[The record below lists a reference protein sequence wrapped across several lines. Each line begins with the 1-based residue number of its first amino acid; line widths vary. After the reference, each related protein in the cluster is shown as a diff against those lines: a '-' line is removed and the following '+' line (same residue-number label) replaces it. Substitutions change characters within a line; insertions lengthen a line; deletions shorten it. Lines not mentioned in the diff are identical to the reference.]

1 MITRSDVRRKSD
13 SGGALLL
20 PAPGDPS
27 PRQKFVEPIV
37 RPEIDQAG
45 EDIGEPG
52 LRLDA
57 V

>member
-1 MITRSDVRRKSD
+1 VRREGD

-20 PAPGDPS
+20 PARGDPS

-37 RPEIDQAG
+37 GPEIDQAG

-52 LRLDA
+52 VRLDA